1 MSKDKKNKV
10 TVKKTMTSD
19 EAVAYLRDILKKFKE
34 GKINL
39 STDDSKLTLAPT
51 DEISLEVKGG
61 FKRGKSKLSMKLVW
75 QEEET
80 PTTVMID
87 ADKKEAKPKKAK
99 AKPKDKKEDED
110 KKPKKAAAKTVK
122 PKAKAEAKPKAKA
135 KPKAAPKAKPATK
148 KEEESK

>member
-34 GKINL
+34 GKVNL

-51 DEISLEVKGG
+51 DEISLEIKGG

-87 ADKKEAKPKKAK
+87 ADKEEAKPKKAK
-99 AKPKDKKEDED
+99 AKTKPKDKKEGED

-122 PKAKAEAKPKAKA
+122 PKAKAETKA
-135 KPKAAPKAKPATK
+135 KPKTKAKPAAK